1 LFAFLLTLIV
11 SRTTDASTSGQF
23 FFLFNL
29 VSLTAIISQR
39 GFDVALV
46 RFNAIAFSNR
56 DIQQQSDNY
65 WTALTRSITFCF
77 MAAVTL
83 FVGFYLFPNQLNQT
97 NSPIVAITLAL
108 MCVPFLVLGQT
119 NSRVLQASKMVVP
132 SLFALQLGVSVL
144 MVLFIIGLSTLH
156 LQNINSLMAALLL
169 ASLIV

>member
-1 LFAFLLTLIV
+1 MFQAIQQNCYLCRVAKELAVTRHENGNHASFQCIICLLLTLIV

-46 RFNAIAFSNR
+46 RFNAIAFSNG

-83 FVGFYLFPNQLNQT
+83 FVGFYLFQ
-97 NSPIVAITLAL
+97 
-108 MCVPFLVLGQT
+108 
-119 NSRVLQASKMVVP
+119 
-132 SLFALQLGVSVL
+132 
-144 MVLFIIGLSTLH
+144 
-156 LQNINSLMAALLL
+156 IN
-169 ASLIV
+169 